1 MKLYRSKKMIQHHII
16 NKCKGGGNQK
26 SNLLRFE
33 RNREKAWHYLFRNRS
48 IKEVIAIL
56 GISKILLS
64 RDDRRVW
71 YFLFGHKSVQE
82 VIELLKRVDR
92 AKSAQ

>member
-1 MKLYRSKKMIQHHII
+1 MVNHHIL
-16 NKCKGGGNQK
+16 NRVNRGGNQK

-33 RNREKAWHYLFRNRS
+33 RNREKAWHYLFKNRS
-48 IKEVIAIL
+48 IKEVIAVL
-56 GISKILLS
+56 NISKILLS

-71 YFLFGHKSVQE
+71 KFLFGHKSVQE